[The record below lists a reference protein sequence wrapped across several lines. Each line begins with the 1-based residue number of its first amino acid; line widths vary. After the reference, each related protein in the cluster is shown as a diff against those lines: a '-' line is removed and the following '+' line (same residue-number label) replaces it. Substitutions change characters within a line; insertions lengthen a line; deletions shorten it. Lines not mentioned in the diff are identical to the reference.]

1 MTVKNLLLRSSS
13 HMELMMEN
21 TSDLETV
28 EQGEP
33 ASDSAYG
40 SSPVDTDTEEGQTLF
55 TSTLTLTYNE
65 ELMHKTILV
74 GDSGVGKTSLL
85 VQFDQGKFIPGS
97 FSATVGIGF
106 TNKVVTVDNMKVKLQ
121 IWDTAG
127 QERFRSVTHAY
138 YRDAQALLLLYDITR
153 KSSFDNI
160 RAWLTEIYE
169 YAQKDVVIMLLGNKS
184 DMTAERVI
192 THEEGEK
199 LAKQYGV
206 PFMETSAKTGVNVEL
221 AFHAI
226 ARELKHR
233 NLQQPHEPK
242 FKIHD
247 YIESQKQKSSC
258 CGSLV

>member
-40 SSPVDTDTEEGQTLF
+40 SSPVDTDTEEGQTLS

-106 TNKVVTVDNMKVKLQ
+106 THLMKFGRVV
-121 IWDTAG
+121 
-127 QERFRSVTHAY
+127 
-138 YRDAQALLLLYDITR
+138 DALCDA
-153 KSSFDNI
+153 F
-160 RAWLTEIYE
+160 
-169 YAQKDVVIMLLGNKS
+169 VI
-184 DMTAERVI
+184 
-192 THEEGEK
+192 
-199 LAKQYGV
+199 
-206 PFMETSAKTGVNVEL
+206 
-221 AFHAI
+221 
-226 ARELKHR
+226 
-233 NLQQPHEPK
+233 
-242 FKIHD
+242 
-247 YIESQKQKSSC
+247 
-258 CGSLV
+258 